1 MALSRFKLRLGCID
15 DSVERNEIL
24 KSETLPSLFFVACE
38 THSHKKISVTIESV
52 DFEMSCHAVMVSG

>member
-1 MALSRFKLRLGCID
+1 MILWKGTRFYRVKLYRRYIFL
-15 DSVERNEIL
+15 R
-24 KSETLPSLFFVACE
+24 E